1 MPELVRHCA
10 VFGKRRQ
17 PVRDFKIGKTK
28 PYAQYPV
35 SVTIL
40 YVEPRKRRWMAA
52 TATPDNLTY
61 FTIEDR
67 GTVVYDSRKDVP
79 CNMAEF
85 EQTRLDMESYRSRW
99 PAIKALP
106 HRK

>member
-1 MPELVRHCA
+1 MRELVRHCA
-10 VFGKRRQ
+10 VFGERRH
-17 PVRDFKIGKTK
+17 PVRDFKIGETK

-67 GTVVYDSRKDVP
+67 GTVVYDSRKEVP
-79 CNMAEF
+79 CDMAEF
-85 EQTRLDMESYRSRW
+85 EQTRLDMERYRSRW
-99 PAIKALP
+99 QAIKALP
-106 HRK
+106 PRK